1 MDEGQFWSCALGE
14 WVKDCVCGTSTADP
28 WPILDPSQWPIV
40 PSLQL
45 RYAELCDGVALNLVL
60 CYMTSNDTVGLVL
73 LHQHNNQS
81 AKNVVERSESLSSGV
96 SSAGG
101 GSVNGGGGGG
111 TVATQHQPSQA
122 VRLRHFQHLLNG
134 LRQFYRRNSVLV
146 LSLPDVMSIVK
157 FPVPEVSGNEM
168 HKLLGLLLGAAVQSP
183 QREHFIERIKRMRP
197 EVQAELAEEIQRVTS
212 GAGGPN
218 SPVLNLDMLLAELE
232 DGGGQSDGA
241 VPATQQQQHQHQQ
254 QQSQHIVAML
264 ERALRERD
272 EFANGMMEMAQEM
285 DNDENG
291 GGGSSAALT
300 TCSSSCNGDIGPAAG
315 VKCVKQ
321 NNAIASTFDRRSP
334 SPNSAHERHANVELA
349 AAKAELR
356 KLRNENDEKEDMLVD
371 LQDELERQRVEIG
384 RLQAERL
391 ELVKD
396 ARAAKD
402 LRDEMECMQHKL
414 TRLERLETE
423 AEKMR
428 TKLGELDFYKSRMNS
443 LKEDN
448 RLVQETCRVMEEQL
462 EQCQRKLT
470 AHLEVETKLIESQA
484 NNKSLQLDLTKT
496 RAHVEDLLVENG
508 RLERELKANL
518 QRHAQ
523 LERAMQHCN
532 AAEEARACASSPS
545 GGDTLHDSK
554 LKARLSNGEGASNPA
569 EMFELRAELNAHEKL
584 AEEKIT
590 ECQHLRANLELAR
603 KEVREAEERETVLR
617 TDIDKLEKE
626 LAEQRRTTVPMQ
638 THQLTVDKLE
648 STEQK
653 SQQLEQRFTA
663 QLDTLQ
669 REKFEAEA
677 QLQTQKRQQRD
688 CRAEMDALR
697 ERVACDADQWERQ
710 RKALESERNALRAR
724 LDIEEANARELHAAK
739 CEAESAAR
747 NAAEYE
753 RQVHER
759 EERMRKLETE
769 LAQQRQ
775 QTDAEKKKSQ
785 LYREEL
791 ITEQNRLS
799 DLLGRLRSVCLMAL
813 RSGADEAADTSCC
826 LEPTCMQD
834 DLQLIAI
841 IDDLLMKALTDAR
854 READALR
861 VQQQKQIRE
870 LDDLKRDIQNLRK
883 TGHELNASDD
893 QLLVEN
899 RNIKEQVILLQER
912 LQRAQNEESTRT
924 AELQAAKREID
935 ELQQKAFTHSR
946 TSAELSNAQL
956 CLRTR
961 QLQEDQLRAE
971 QANLRVQ
978 LETALKSAADTQ
990 KRLDSLELIHS
1001 ALASDHDRLQNLHQ
1015 MLSSDYDRVKREKEI
1030 LRQKIKGEKMTTE
1043 QILRA
1048 EFTRE
1053 RNQLEKALDMERI
1066 ERQREMRR
1074 MAELETEMANL
1085 HKELDEMNAEDNA
1098 DELRRLRMSD
1108 CAQKSSINSLN
1119 VIIQQLNNALT
1130 EKDLELGNLR
1140 RQVEMLRQYNGEEN
1154 RTLIKQIELLL
1165 IQNHQLHNR
1174 SDAFYAEQ
1182 KELQEKLMTLRRHKE
1197 KLEEKIME
1205 QYKQMDT
1212 RKSAERTTFMKRAAK
1227 LISKSPSRKGGK
1239 EQLQHLSLAA
1249 AAANSASASSE
1260 RSEED
1265 SSIYSTD
1272 ELLTTTAATTPPASR
1287 GANALAH
1294 SPPPPPPCPPPA
1306 AACTNVANTVP
1317 VAQAA
1322 NGTAPSQRNN
1332 SQYGTTG
1339 GSNHFGGGGN
1349 NNGGSMRS
1357 NAIYDQLPVQTS
1369 NNRPS
1374 RCSTSLYSSIS
1385 SVYSNKQQCFGGGCS
1400 IERGT
1405 ICANGVV
1412 AADHLHHH
1420 HQHHS
1425 APHNHV
1431 LRQAPL
1437 APLNNSLLLRARN
1450 GRFGGSLRCPPPAA
1464 TVGTMQQHQLPAC
1477 CKVMQKDDIVGIA
1490 EEQRENHTV
1499 LHYAT
1504 VQTPKIVHRHA
1515 ELPTKMPATTTM
1527 VPAQQQQFVVSRPPP
1542 PPYPGIQNSTAK
1554 MAVSSGTVA
1563 KRGSPPSSIGS
1574 NSSCRSLPPSPY
1586 LGARTNANFCQ
1597 QQQQQ
1602 HFPNPRDS
1610 STPKSNSN
1618 GSSPSS
1624 ITSNKPPFS
1633 SSNCLGNKIYSTQ
1646 SSSNIVVANGSGGN
1660 SSTAATTATIVAED
1674 NCNQMRGE
1682 LVPRNTVAERA
1693 EKASSVYENV
1703 AATGERREAVEPAAP
1718 REANYGGNDGANDHN
1733 YEQHGPP
1740 QNGHGGER
1748 REGPKGEIWY
1758 EFGCV

>member
-14 WVKDCVCGTSTADP
+14 WVKDCVCGTSAADP

-40 PSLQL
+40 PNLQL

-73 LHQHNNQS
+73 LHQHNQS

-101 GSVNGGGGGG
+101 GSVNGGGG
-111 TVATQHQPSQA
+111 TVPTQHQPSQA

-241 VPATQQQQHQHQQ
+241 VPATQQQQQQQHQHQQ

-272 EFANGMMEMAQEM
+272 DFANGMMEMAQEM

-291 GGGSSAALT
+291 GGGSSTALT

-321 NNAIASTFDRRSP
+321 HNAIASTFDRRSP

-532 AAEEARACASSPS
+532 AAEEARACASSPG

-554 LKARLSNGEGASNPA
+554 LKARLANEEGASNPA

-617 TDIDKLEKE
+617 ADIDKLEKE
-626 LAEQRRTTVPMQ
+626 LADQRRTTVPMQ

-769 LAQQRQ
+769 LTQQRQ

-785 LYREEL
+785 HYREEL

-813 RSGADEAADTSCC
+813 RSGADESADTSCC

-978 LETALKSAADTQ
+978 LETALRGAADTQ

-1001 ALASDHDRLQNLHQ
+1001 QNLTFRQ
-1015 MLSSDYDRVKREKEI
+1015 LTFRQLDILPTDISPTFISPTQPKTFISPTQPKYDVSP
-1030 LRQKIKGEKMTTE
+1030 TN
-1043 QILRA
+1043 
-1048 EFTRE
+1048 F
-1053 RNQLEKALDMERI
+1053 
-1066 ERQREMRR
+1066 
-1074 MAELETEMANL
+1074 ANL
-1085 HKELDEMNAEDNA
+1085 
-1098 DELRRLRMSD
+1098 S
-1108 CAQKSSINSLN
+1108 
-1119 VIIQQLNNALT
+1119 
-1130 EKDLELGNLR
+1130 
-1140 RQVEMLRQYNGEEN
+1140 
-1154 RTLIKQIELLL
+1154 
-1165 IQNHQLHNR
+1165 
-1174 SDAFYAEQ
+1174 
-1182 KELQEKLMTLRRHKE
+1182 
-1197 KLEEKIME
+1197 
-1205 QYKQMDT
+1205 
-1212 RKSAERTTFMKRAAK
+1212 
-1227 LISKSPSRKGGK
+1227 
-1239 EQLQHLSLAA
+1239 
-1249 AAANSASASSE
+1249 
-1260 RSEED
+1260 
-1265 SSIYSTD
+1265 
-1272 ELLTTTAATTPPASR
+1272 
-1287 GANALAH
+1287 
-1294 SPPPPPPCPPPA
+1294 
-1306 AACTNVANTVP
+1306 
-1317 VAQAA
+1317 
-1322 NGTAPSQRNN
+1322 
-1332 SQYGTTG
+1332 
-1339 GSNHFGGGGN
+1339 
-1349 NNGGSMRS
+1349 
-1357 NAIYDQLPVQTS
+1357 
-1369 NNRPS
+1369 
-1374 RCSTSLYSSIS
+1374 
-1385 SVYSNKQQCFGGGCS
+1385 
-1400 IERGT
+1400 
-1405 ICANGVV
+1405 
-1412 AADHLHHH
+1412 
-1420 HQHHS
+1420 
-1425 APHNHV
+1425 
-1431 LRQAPL
+1431 
-1437 APLNNSLLLRARN
+1437 
-1450 GRFGGSLRCPPPAA
+1450 
-1464 TVGTMQQHQLPAC
+1464 
-1477 CKVMQKDDIVGIA
+1477 
-1490 EEQRENHTV
+1490 
-1499 LHYAT
+1499 
-1504 VQTPKIVHRHA
+1504 
-1515 ELPTKMPATTTM
+1515 
-1527 VPAQQQQFVVSRPPP
+1527 
-1542 PPYPGIQNSTAK
+1542 
-1554 MAVSSGTVA
+1554 
-1563 KRGSPPSSIGS
+1563 
-1574 NSSCRSLPPSPY
+1574 
-1586 LGARTNANFCQ
+1586 
-1597 QQQQQ
+1597 
-1602 HFPNPRDS
+1602 
-1610 STPKSNSN
+1610 
-1618 GSSPSS
+1618 
-1624 ITSNKPPFS
+1624 
-1633 SSNCLGNKIYSTQ
+1633 
-1646 SSSNIVVANGSGGN
+1646 
-1660 SSTAATTATIVAED
+1660 
-1674 NCNQMRGE
+1674 
-1682 LVPRNTVAERA
+1682 
-1693 EKASSVYENV
+1693 
-1703 AATGERREAVEPAAP
+1703 
-1718 REANYGGNDGANDHN
+1718 
-1733 YEQHGPP
+1733 
-1740 QNGHGGER
+1740 
-1748 REGPKGEIWY
+1748 
-1758 EFGCV
+1758 